1 MPEPS
6 LVESYRQ
13 RRKRLLESIGTGVV
27 LVDSSGVSPDS
38 ALWDKNLYY
47 LTGIADK
54 NAYLLIV
61 PDGVRVEHAET
72 RGGPELYQG
81 RLVHE
86 ILFVE
91 ERSSQATF
99 MDGPGPTLESI
110 RETSGVDR
118 VYPIS
123 QMNAIL
129 QRALMPAET
138 LWLNTPATPA
148 INQPLTPHLDFVNRL
163 RERFYWVNFRNVA
176 THIHLLRFV
185 KDEYEIASLRQAFEI
200 QCRIFQD
207 IMRALEPGTNESL
220 GQAIFDYEIQIA
232 PENVSHGMGNDLYE
246 ASIIIGS
253 GKNSAI
259 PHYVQNNKEIQDG
272 DLVLIDSGVS
282 VNGYSSDITRT
293 FPANGKFT
301 PRQRELYEMVLEA
314 ENAAIATM
322 RPGSTMREAH
332 QAVYDTFKK
341 YGVEQYSYG
350 NCGHPVGLNIHDP
363 NGRYADDR
371 DQPFVPGVVVVIEPF
386 LMLPDEGIGIRI
398 EDGVLITE
406 TGHEV
411 LAGPPREVAEVEALC
426 RRK

>member
-1 MPEPS
+1 MHEPS
-6 LVESYRQ
+6 LTERYRQ
-13 RRKRLLESIGTGVV
+13 RRKRLLESIGAGVV

-38 ALWDKNLYY
+38 FLWDKNLYY
-47 LTGIADK
+47 LTGISDK

-86 ILFVE
+86 IMFVE
-91 ERSSQATF
+91 ERSPQAAF

-110 RETSGVDR
+110 HETSGVDR
-118 VYPIS
+118 VYPIG

-129 QRALMPAET
+129 QRALMGAET

-148 INQPLTPHLDFVNRL
+148 IDQPLTPHLDFVNRL
-163 RERFYWVNFRNVA
+163 RERFYWLNFRNVA
-176 THIHLLRFV
+176 TPIHLLRFV
-185 KDEYEIASLRQAFEI
+185 KDEYEINSLRQAFEI
-200 QCRIFQD
+200 QCSIFQD

-220 GQAIFDYEIQIA
+220 GQAMFDYEVQIA

-246 ASIIIGS
+246 ASIIVGS

-259 PHYVQNNKEIQDG
+259 PHYVNNNKEIQDG
-272 DLVLIDSGVS
+272 DLVLIDSGVA
-282 VNGYSSDITRT
+282 VNGYTSDITRT

-341 YGVEQYSYG
+341 YGVEQFSYG

-371 DQPFVPGVVVVIEPF
+371 DQPFVPGVVIVIEPF

-411 LAGPPREVAEVEALC
+411 LSGPPREVAEVEALC

>member
-1 MPEPS
+1 MSEPS

-13 RRKRLLESIGTGVV
+13 RRKRLLESIGAGVV

-38 ALWDKNLYY
+38 FLWDKNLYY
-47 LTGIADK
+47 LTGISDK

-61 PDGVRVEHAET
+61 PDGIRVEHAET

-86 ILFVE
+86 LLFVE
-91 ERSSQATF
+91 ERSPQAAF
-99 MDGPGPTLESI
+99 MDGPGPPLQSI
-110 RETSGVDR
+110 HETSGVDR

-123 QMNAIL
+123 HLNGLL
-129 QRALMPAET
+129 QRALMGAET

-148 INQPLTPHLDFVNRL
+148 IDQPLTPHLDFVRRL
-163 RERFYWVNFRNVA
+163 RERFYWLNFRNVA
-176 THIHLLRFV
+176 TPIHLLRFV
-185 KDEYEIASLRQAFEI
+185 KDEYEINSLRQAFEI
-200 QCRIFQD
+200 QCSIFQD

-220 GQAIFDYEIQIA
+220 GQAIYDYEIQIA
-232 PENVSHGMGNDLYE
+232 PEHVAHGMGDDLYE
-246 ASIIIGS
+246 ASIIVGS

-259 PHYVQNNKEIQDG
+259 PHYVHNNQEIQDG
-272 DLVLIDSGVS
+272 DLVLIDSGVA
-282 VNGYSSDITRT
+282 VNGYTSDITRT
-293 FPANGKFT
+293 FPANGTFT
-301 PRQRELYEMVLEA
+301 ARQRELYEMVLEA

-371 DQPFVPGVVVVIEPF
+371 DQPFVPGVVIVIEPF
-386 LMLPDEGIGIRI
+386 LMLPEEGIGIRI

-411 LAGPPREVAEVEALC
+411 LSGPPREVAEVEALC

>member
-1 MPEPS
+1 MHEPE
-6 LVESYRQ
+6 LTERYRQ
-13 RRKRLLESIGTGVV
+13 RRKHLLENTGTGVI

-38 ALWDKNLYY
+38 SLWDKNLYY
-47 LTGIADK
+47 LTGIPAR
-54 NAYLLIV
+54 NACLLIV

-91 ERSSQATF
+91 ERSPQAAF

-110 RETSGVDR
+110 HQTSGVDR

-123 QMNAIL
+123 HMNAIL
-129 QRALMPAET
+129 QRALMAADT

-148 INQPLTPHLDFVNRL
+148 IDQPLTPHLDFVRRL
-163 RERFYWVNFRNVA
+163 RERYYWLNFRNVA
-176 THIHLLRFV
+176 TPIHLLRFV
-185 KDEYEIASLRQAFEI
+185 KDDYEIASLRQAFEI
-200 QCRIFQD
+200 QCRIFEQ
-207 IMRALEPGTNESL
+207 IMRALKPGTNESL
-220 GQAIFDYEIQIA
+220 GQAIFDYEIQTA
-232 PENVSHGMGNDLYE
+232 PENVSHGMGDDLYE
-246 ASIIIGS
+246 ASIIVGS
-253 GKNSAI
+253 GQNSAI
-259 PHYVQNNKEIQDG
+259 PHYIHNNRVIQDG
-272 DLVLIDSGVS
+272 DLVLIDSGVA
-282 VNGYSSDITRT
+282 VNGYTADITRT
-293 FPANGKFT
+293 FPANGRFS

-314 ENAAIATM
+314 EKAAIATM

-332 QAVYDTFKK
+332 QAVYDVFCK

-386 LMLPDEGIGIRI
+386 LMLPDEGMGIRI

-411 LAGPPREVAEVEALC
+411 LSSPPREVHEVEALC
-426 RRK
+426 RRD

>member
-1 MPEPS
+1 MHEPS

-13 RRKRLLESIGTGVV
+13 RRKRLLESIGAGVV

-38 ALWDKNLYY
+38 FLWDKNLYY
-47 LTGIADK
+47 LTGISEK

-61 PDGVRVEHAET
+61 PDGIRVEHAET

-86 ILFVE
+86 ILFIE
-91 ERSSQATF
+91 ERSPQAAF
-99 MDGPGPTLESI
+99 MDGPGLTLEAAH
-110 RETSGVDR
+110 ETSGVDR
-118 VYPIS
+118 VYPIG
-123 QMNAIL
+123 QLNGLL
-129 QRALMPAET
+129 QRALMSDET

-148 INQPLTPHLDFVNRL
+148 IDQPLTPHLDFVRRL
-163 RERFYWVNFRNVA
+163 RERFYWLNFRNVA
-176 THIHLLRFV
+176 TPIHLLRFV
-185 KDEYEIASLRQAFEI
+185 KDEYEINSLRQAFEI
-200 QCRIFQD
+200 QCSIFQD

-220 GQAIFDYEIQIA
+220 GQAIYDYEIQIA
-232 PENVSHGMGNDLYE
+232 PEHVSHGMGNDLYE
-246 ASIIIGS
+246 ASIIVGS

-259 PHYVQNNKEIQDG
+259 PHYVHNNKEIQDG

-282 VNGYSSDITRT
+282 VNGYTSDITRT
-293 FPANGKFT
+293 FPANGTFT

-332 QAVYDTFKK
+332 QAVYDVFKK

-371 DQPFVPGVVVVIEPF
+371 DQPFLPGVVIVIEPF

-411 LAGPPREVAEVEALC
+411 LSGPPREIAEVEALC